1 MDKIVEKIPAWA
13 LPMLVNA
20 DPSGLTDEDIEQVE
34 NWCDRNNVQL
44 VCPINDSIEEE
55 MQPYFTSAPAFG
67 GKACDVIDCIVV
79 YNE

>member
-20 DPSGLTDEDIEQVE
+20 DPSGLTDEEIELVDS
-34 NWCDRNNVQL
+34 WCDRNNVQL

-79 YNE
+79 YSE

>member
-1 MDKIVEKIPAWA
+1 MVLFLFLCSECRFNFTNFCRYKI
-13 LPMLVNA
+13 
-20 DPSGLTDEDIEQVE
+20 TDYNIEQVE

-79 YNE
+79 YSE